1 MVQKYVIRDFHPLV
15 FFYFLAFFLILIST
29 VLFIRVV
36 VQWFM
41 AGHAPPISTM
51 TLMFTAIFAAQS
63 LFFSMWFDMQD
74 NRNLK

>member
-1 MVQKYVIRDFHPLV
+1 
-15 FFYFLAFFLILIST
+15 
-29 VLFIRVV
+29 
-36 VQWFM
+36 M